1 MTCDSE
7 LLGVYNIQQTS
18 SFPIKNSSHPYSFL
32 EMQYCKFFA
41 CGKLS
46 GMESLSDI
54 IMITSVCGNRKLS
67 GIQYG
72 ILESTEKQN
81 TETTGN
87 ENTLNFADMAR
98 PNWHPARYSS
108 ATVENYE
115 HWTVSLQL
123 PYSQN

>member
-18 SFPIKNSSHPYSFL
+18 SFPRKNSSHPYSFL

-54 IMITSVCGNRKLS
+54 IMITSIASVCGNRKLS
-67 GIQYG
+67 GIQYPIMEYWKTWKNG
-72 ILESTEKQN
+72 IPEQRNNLI
-81 TETTGN
+81 TGN
-87 ENTLNFADMAR
+87 ENALNFADMAL
-98 PNWHPARYSS
+98 PNWHPAR
-108 ATVENYE
+108 
-115 HWTVSLQL
+115 
-123 PYSQN
+123 